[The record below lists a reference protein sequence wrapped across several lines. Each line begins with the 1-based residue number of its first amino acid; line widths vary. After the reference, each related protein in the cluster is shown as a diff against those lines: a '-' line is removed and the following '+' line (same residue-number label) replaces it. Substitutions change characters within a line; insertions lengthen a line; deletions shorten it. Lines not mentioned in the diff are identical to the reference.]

1 MSRSAFRFLRRSIA
15 LFGAVV
21 ITASCA
27 GTQPDDA
34 TAGPGRGKIIVL
46 CGATEDWCAAHAT
59 AFTEK
64 TGIEAGFVR
73 LSSGEAVARLQAGRS
88 SPEFSAWHG
97 GPADGYVVAADAGL
111 LEPYISPNASTIRS
125 EWKAPD
131 GSWTG
136 VYVGVQGFC
145 SNTKRLA
152 EKGLPPPTSWAE
164 LLHPR
169 YAKDIGVAHPGTSG
183 LGYVVL
189 WTQVALAGG
198 NKDKGLAYLRSLRPN
213 VLQFAK
219 SGLSPLQQVGRGE
232 IATSIVFSH
241 DCVASREEGFT
252 DLEVTFPAE
261 GAGYEVGGVA
271 AIKGGPNTSAAKA
284 YVDWALTAEAQ
295 EIGATVKSYQ
305 VPTLPDAK
313 ISGKSVQLDQIKLV
327 DHDLAAA
334 GAAKSELVKRF
345 DAEIASAPGP

>member
-1 MSRSAFRFLRRSIA
+1 MSGSAFRFLRRGIA
-15 LFGAVV
+15 LFGAAVLA
-21 ITASCA
+21 ASCA

-34 TAGPGRGKIIVL
+34 TAGPGRGKITVL
-46 CGATEDWCAAHAT
+46 CGATEDWCTAHTT
-59 AFTEK
+59 AFTK
-64 TGIEAGFVR
+64 NTGIEAGFVR
-73 LSSGEAVARLQAGRS
+73 LSSGEAVARLQAGKS
-88 SPEFSAWHG
+88 SPEFSVWHG
-97 GPADGYVVAADAGL
+97 GPAEGYVVAANAGL
-111 LEPYISPNASTIRS
+111 LEPYISPNASAIRS

-136 VYVGVQGFC
+136 VYVAVLGFC

-152 EKGLPPPTSWAE
+152 EKGLRPPTSWAE
-164 LLHPR
+164 LLDPR

-183 LGYVVL
+183 TGYVTL

-198 NKDKGLAYLRSLRPN
+198 DKDRGLAYLRSLRPN

-219 SGLSPLQQVGRGE
+219 SGLNSLYQAWRGE
-232 IATSIVFSH
+232 IATGVLFSH
-241 DCVASREEGFT
+241 DCVASREGGFT

-261 GAGYEVGGVA
+261 GAGYEVGGLAV
-271 AIKGGPNTSAAKA
+271 IKGGLNTRAAKA

-305 VPTLPDAK
+305 VPTLPNAK
-313 ISGKSVQLDQIKLV
+313 ISGKSVTLDQIKLV
-327 DHDLAAA
+327 DYDFAAA
-334 GAAKSELVKRF
+334 GAAKPELVKRF